1 MPQAQEVAEEQKTI
15 TISPEQIEELAN
27 AIAYAKAF
35 ASPTRLAIV
44 GALVRLNQPPIA
56 DELRLPRDEGD
67 SPSLLL
73 DGMSGGE
80 LSSATGI
87 PPASMERDL
96 RQLEDAG
103 LVSIIEWKITKPGRE
118 PQPSR
123 VRFNPDYLKAT
134 AGVISTLHKLQAQAQ
149 PPAER
154 AKLDERARTLS
165 RFMKDGKVISLPVG
179 FKRQMFIMEE
189 VAKAFEANRT
199 YTEREVD
206 EILKVIY
213 EYDHCTLRR
222 FLVDAGLMQ
231 REAGVYWKA

>member
-1 MPQAQEVAEEQKTI
+1 MTQTQEVDEDKKTI
-15 TISPEQIEELAN
+15 TISPEQVEQLAN
-27 AIAYAKAF
+27 AITYAKAF
-35 ASPTRLAIV
+35 AAPTRLAIV
-44 GALVRLNQPPIA
+44 GALVRLNQPPIG
-56 DELRLPRDEGD
+56 DELRLPHNEGD
-67 SPSLLL
+67 NNSPLL
-73 DGMSGGE
+73 DGIDMAE

-87 PPASMERDL
+87 PSASMERDL

-103 LVSIIEWKITKPGRE
+103 LISIIEWTTTKPGRE

-134 AGVISTLHKLQAQAQ
+134 AGVISALHQLQAQAQ
-149 PPAER
+149 PATER
-154 AKLDERARTLS
+154 AKLDERAKTLS

-179 FKRQMFIMEE
+179 FKRQMYIIEE

-206 EILKVIY
+206 DILKVIY
-213 EYDHCTLRR
+213 EYDHCILRR